1 MSTKTV
7 IDCSDG
13 SVTVVN
19 LTPEEIE
26 EIEQRNIAFEAQ
38 QIAETAAR
46 EAKAAAKTS
55 AEAKLT
61 ALGLTLEEIT
71 AL

>member
-1 MSTKTV
+1 MSTKTI

-19 LTPEEIE
+19 LTPEELE
-26 EIEQRNIAFEAQ
+26 EIEQRSLAFEAQ
-38 QIAETAAR
+38 QAVEIASR
-46 EAKAAAKTS
+46 EVKAAAKAS

-61 ALGLTLEEIT
+61 ALGLTLEEIS